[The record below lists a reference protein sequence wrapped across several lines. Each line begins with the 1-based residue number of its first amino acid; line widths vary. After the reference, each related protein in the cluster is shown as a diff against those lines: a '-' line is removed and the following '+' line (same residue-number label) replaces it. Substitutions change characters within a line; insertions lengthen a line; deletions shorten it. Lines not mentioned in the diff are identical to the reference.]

1 METPMLDRAILIVL
15 LAAASWSVAHGGRL
29 LMRRMKT
36 PAWIAGVIFGFVAF
50 LVNRLALAG
59 AAWAIY
65 SLLFGEAPGLL
76 VLIALVGVASAP
88 LLLSFA
94 QVTPFFGHLALFVL
108 YLITLV
114 RLASLSSVALE
125 MDWLGCLGWWTAA
138 WVVTAAIGYG
148 LRWLLRDATW
158 LAWTGIFGPQRATPQ
173 QLLAEL
179 PGLRMGRNA
188 QN

>member
-1 METPMLDRAILIVL
+1 MLTPMLDRAVLILL

-29 LMRRMKT
+29 LMRRMRT
-36 PAWIAGVIFGFVAF
+36 PVWIAGVIFGFFAF
-50 LVNRLALAG
+50 LVNRLALAA
-59 AAWAIY
+59 AAWTIY
-65 SLLFGEAPGLL
+65 SLLFGEAPDLILL
-76 VLIALVGVASAP
+76 VALVGVASAP

-94 QVTPFFGHLALFVL
+94 YVTPFFGYLALFIL

-114 RLASLSSVALE
+114 RLASLSSAALE

-138 WVVTAAIGYG
+138 WVVTAGLGYA
-148 LRWLLRDATW
+148 LRWLLRDARW
-158 LAWTGIFGPQRATPQ
+158 FAWTGIFGPQRVTPQ